1 MFEEKAV
8 LSEPRA
14 RKRNTI
20 FVIVG
25 TVLSFLCIGEL
36 VGIIIL
42 ASKECSDIGKRLH
55 IIRKND
61 YLIMQLILHQ
71 NLAATTEV
79 LTTVVST
86 TTTFV
91 DSDSDFNC
99 QGLKSYFDKKRVTT
113 YHAVNAKCE
122 ILKRELL
129 IFPIDFWKILHWA
142 LSTR

>member
-79 LTTVVST
+79 PTTTPVST

-99 QGLKSYFDKKRVTT
+99 QGLKSNFDK
-113 YHAVNAKCE
+113 
-122 ILKRELL
+122 
-129 IFPIDFWKILHWA
+129 
-142 LSTR
+142 